1 MEQDNPVQL
10 DAEGLKA
17 LRHDAAVLLTAVR
30 RTLADL
36 LERVVGGDAA
46 VLKDVASKQ
55 MDLET
60 ALKRVFEAEQKYHE
74 RIEREH
80 GTAGGDFIDF
90 DAIRDEIGCR
100 LHRLRACC
108 DPE

>member
-1 MEQDNPVQL
+1 MEPSDPVQL

-30 RTLADL
+30 RTLAEL
-36 LERVVGGDAA
+36 LERVIEGDAA
-46 VLKDVASKQ
+46 VLRDVASKQ

-74 RIEREH
+74 RIERER
-80 GTAGGDFIDF
+80 GTAGGDDIDF
-90 DAIRDEIGCR
+90 DAIRDQIGCR
-100 LHRLRACC
+100 LHRLRACGGP
-108 DPE
+108 D